1 MSSNRWQ
8 PIIESAPALAAPR
21 TARIL
26 APDASTVAE
35 PIVWRDI
42 AVRAARPV
50 APHSAPTPD
59 LSSQMDSLR
68 VQCEQRVREAHA
80 AGAREGEAAAKTRAV
95 AEVQGTVDKLAHSI
109 ADLAQLQPRLRKQ
122 AEWDAVKLALAIAK
136 RVLRREIAVD
146 PDAIRGLVL
155 AALEKLQAQE
165 IYRVRANPAHTP
177 PLTAAL
183 RASAPQ
189 IQIEVIADA
198 SLPPGGI
205 VFETNQGNLDASIDS
220 QLAEIERGLADHLR
234 RQS

>member
-21 TARIL
+21 AARIL
-26 APDASTVAE
+26 APDTAAAAE
-35 PIVWRDI
+35 PMLWRDI
-42 AVRAARPV
+42 AMHAARPV
-50 APHSAPTPD
+50 AQHSAPAPD
-59 LSSQMDSLR
+59 LTAQIDSLR
-68 VQCEQRVREAHA
+68 AQCEQRVREAHT
-80 AGAREGEAAAKTRAV
+80 AGAREGEAAAKNRAA
-95 AEVQGTVDKLAHSI
+95 AEVQGTVDKLAQSI
-109 ADLAQLQPRLRKQ
+109 ADLAQLRPRLRKQ

-165 IYRVRANPAHTP
+165 IYRVRSNPAHTAP
-177 PLTAAL
+177 VTAAI

-189 IQIEVIADA
+189 IQIEIIGDA
-198 SLPPGGI
+198 SLPPGGV

-234 RQS
+234 RRS